1 MLVLSVRQ
9 PWAWAIMHAGKDIE
23 NRDWPT
29 KVRGRVAI
37 HGSKG
42 CTVEEYND
50 AVLTFGAIGVRKA
63 SIGSAALAAGEY
75 ASLARGVIIGTVE
88 IVDCVTSSASPWFFG
103 DFGFVL
109 RDPRPLAE
117 PIPWRGMLGF
127 RPLPEDIA
135 RRLA

>member
-29 KVRGRVAI
+29 KIRGRVAI
-37 HGSKG
+37 HASKG
-42 CTVEEYND
+42 CTVEEYEDGVDSID
-50 AVLTFGAIGVRKA
+50 AVDRTLWSWIPSFSKM
-63 SIGSAALAAGEY
+63 E
-75 ASLARGVIIGTVE
+75 RGVIVGTVE

-103 DFGFVL
+103 DYGFVL
-109 RDPRPLAE
+109 RDPWPLAE
-117 PIPWRGMLGF
+117 PIPWKGMLGF
-127 RPLPEDIA
+127 RPLPEDVA